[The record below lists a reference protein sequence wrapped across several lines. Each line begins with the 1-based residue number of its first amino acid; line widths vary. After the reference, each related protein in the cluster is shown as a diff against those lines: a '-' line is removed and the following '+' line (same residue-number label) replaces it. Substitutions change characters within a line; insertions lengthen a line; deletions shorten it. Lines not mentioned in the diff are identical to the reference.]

1 MGGTIRTPR
10 KRLLASLLAAIL
22 TLSLIAPPAGRAAA
36 ESGVTGSVSATLRI
50 DYEQSL
56 EELRERNVQVEV
68 LQGGASLGVL
78 PLYES
83 AETTLG
89 QYPAAVTHRSR
100 DGGELGGGSWPGY
113 LDLEVKGLPQGSYTL
128 RFTGRGYVTCE
139 ETVNMTDCAWHV
151 IAGTGDATFTLGDVN
166 GDGRVD
172 EKDRAAL
179 TAALGS
185 RSPADV
191 TAYDLSGDGRID
203 ITDLAYVNRQ
213 LKVQGGA
220 EQLETTWL
228 GVQVDMGTTQADL
241 GKQPLTVEGSL
252 EDLFVDNGSAV
263 TFRPN
268 SGQTSMT
275 IPLTLSKA
283 METEEIQ
290 ITCPTAGAP
299 AAGTVEVEDANGKK
313 ALFNLPDGEAVPDDV
328 HAIGRVEGKNVITI
342 NLGTRVAVKK
352 VTITVTKLPEGGY
365 TTVETI
371 QFLKDIVPENPAPAN
386 SVVKGLTAVPGNES
400 VSLSWNVLPN
410 VSGYKVLYW
419 LQSSPST
426 VQELHVDVTSAQVT
440 GLDNLKTYV
449 FTVTPTDGT
458 WEGKPSAPV
467 TAMPIPSK
475 VPDKTDMVTV
485 TAMDG
490 ALRVSWKAGK
500 IATYYEVHYCEK
512 GTEQW
517 QQAGGRLTDTSVTI
531 DNLTNGVTYTLYV
544 VAGNDIGL
552 GPRSDIAEG
561 TPEAV
566 KIERPEGI
574 PTEGLLDRSKIAS
587 AQLAD
592 KNNYDRNS
600 YTANK
605 PFAPENVIDGDYAT
619 HWTAATGGSNW
630 NRDEHIIVTFTEP
643 VNLSNAL
650 WVPRLDG
657 AYPTYLRAYSFRVWY
672 EGDDLSSPGT
682 QIVPHPSSGISDAAG
697 AASNW
702 PNVPNFS
709 TLSSDRFAIMPLGNQ
724 KNVVKISIAAE
735 QRDYYTVSCSELLF
749 MEYDPEH
756 DLDGDV
762 AKLFANDLHTQLA
775 EGVTAE
781 TVSALKERLAGDERK
796 YCLYPNTLADEL
808 ALAEELLNTKKSS
821 GVVIEG
827 VDARKADS
835 RASSSDL
842 QPLGVTAKAGDE
854 ITIYA
859 SGIPAGQSL
868 TVHATQFNSEVSGWR
883 GSMGTLVNGRNVLKV
898 PQLSSKAGVD
908 HGGSLYFTYSGTN
921 PEGISLHVRRATDIP
936 ALDLSDW
943 YKMDEAARR
952 DTIGSYIDEL
962 DTYLGGITI
971 ANDTGDYR
979 NVTEITTPVMLL
991 SLPAKAVQKALGGA
1005 TPEQKIET
1013 LYDNVLAWEDI
1024 MHICK
1029 ITHGIDETYANNT
1042 LTGRQNIRCMTMFAG
1057 AFMYAAGNHVGI
1069 GYGSCNGMVV
1079 GKPIPQMNG
1088 DANRLFGWG
1097 IAHEIGHN
1105 MDRLGKAETTNNI
1118 YSLMVQ
1124 TYDGADNTLASRLEN
1139 SGKYQRIFNKVAQ
1152 GYPGASGDV
1161 FTQLGMYWQ
1170 LHLAYD
1176 EGKSD
1181 SQHGPMWFFNQFS
1194 KDWAAGTYTAGASS
1208 YDDKVA
1214 LTAAGVVGKDLTEFF
1229 TRWGMVLSESTKT
1242 TLASYDKETRAIWY
1256 LSDQSRRNRL
1266 NGTGSASGQ
1275 VVASLSQSSEGG
1287 KNNVIEVSINANGLT
1302 GDIQGY
1308 EILRNDQ
1315 PIAFVMADQTTYRDV
1330 IGSGNH
1336 RTYEYQVV
1344 AYDTLGNQIGEATE
1358 KKQVRVAYDMVVDRN
1373 DYEIQRDKNN
1383 NVVITMEAETA
1394 VSGLKLKDVNPGS
1407 GSFTVTVTGAATGEE
1422 GQTAEQTWTA
1432 LTGDFSNNQATDD
1445 PSSFVAYFKV
1455 PGKVPGAEADDT
1467 RIWTY
1472 DAKTV
1477 TIEGIP
1483 ADIAL
1488 EAVQLISYAGDDIA
1502 FWGGTDGATVGL
1514 LENDYDYGAGVIK
1527 AGTLVIVGTFR
1538 GDPVYNTIMVEGEF
1552 TGTSTTENNELAPVE
1567 YVRRPINGYSLL
1579 FATEPAFGDMCDISD
1594 GIFIFVPDVQRE
1606 AEIQD
1611 NKDASH
1617 CTMTNLLPSRIMA
1630 TLYRTDDPENTVN
1643 KRTTAQTIWI
1653 SCPGGSEE
1661 DLPKI
1666 VITSDGGA
1674 AQ

>member
-83 AETTLG
+83 TETTLG

-179 TAALGS
+179 TDALGS
-185 RSPADV
+185 QSPADV

-213 LKVQGGA
+213 LKAQGGA

-228 GVQVDMGTTQADL
+228 GVRVDMNQTKEDL
-241 GKQPLTVEGSL
+241 AKQPLTVEGSL

-268 SGQTSMT
+268 AGQTSMT

-283 METEEIQ
+283 VETEEIQ

-313 ALFNLPDGEAVPDDV
+313 VLFSLLDGEAVPDDV

-485 TAMDG
+485 TPMDG

-587 AQLAD
+587 VQLAD

-762 AKLFANDLHTQLA
+762 AKLFADDLHTQLA

-827 VDARKADS
+827 LDARKADS
-835 RASSSDL
+835 SASSSDL
-842 QPLGVTAKAGDE
+842 QPLGVTAEAGDE

-859 SGIPAGQSL
+859 SGIPDGQSL

-898 PQLSSKAGVD
+898 PQLSSKSGVD
-908 HGGSLYFTYSGTN
+908 HGGSLYFTYSGNN

-936 ALDLSDW
+936 ALDLSNW
-943 YKMDEAARR
+943 YKMEETTRR
-952 DTIGSYIDEL
+952 ETIGSYIDEL
-962 DTYLGGITI
+962 SDYLGNYTI
-971 ANDTGDYR
+971 ASDTGDYR

-991 SLPAKAVQKALGGA
+991 SLPAKAVQNALGGD
-1005 TPEQKIET
+1005 TRDTKIET
-1013 LYDNVLAWEDI
+1013 LYNNVLAWEDI

-1029 ITHGIDETYANNT
+1029 ITHGIDETYGNNK

-1069 GYGSCNGMVV
+1069 GYGSCGGMVV
-1079 GKPIPQMNG
+1079 GKPISQLG
-1088 DANRLFGWG
+1088 GAAANSLFGWG

-1124 TYDGADNTLASRLEN
+1124 TYDGANNTLASRLEN

-1176 EGKSD
+1176 EGQND
-1181 SQHGPMWFFNQFS
+1181 SHGPMWFFNQFS

-1242 TLASYDKETRAIWY
+1242 KLATYVEETRAICY

-1266 NGTGSASGQ
+1266 AGTGTASGQ
-1275 VVASLSQSSEGG
+1275 ISATATSKKSEGG
-1287 KNNVIEVSINANGLT
+1287 KNNVIEVAIDTSGLT
-1302 GDIQGY
+1302 GSIQGY
-1308 EILRNDQ
+1308 EILRNGQSID
-1315 PIAFVMADQTTYRDV
+1315 FVMADQNSYTDT

-1336 RTYEYQVV
+1336 RTYEYKVV
-1344 AYDTLGNQIGEATE
+1344 AYDTLGNRISEADAG
-1358 KKQVRVAYDMVVDRN
+1358 QVRVAYDMVVDRN
-1373 DYEIQRDKNN
+1373 AYEVSLENGTATVTFN
-1383 NVVITMEAETA
+1383 SETRI
-1394 VSGLKLKDVNPGS
+1394 SGLKLLNLIPGN
-1407 GSFTVTVTGAATGEE
+1407 GDFTVTITSAANNDEGEATE
-1422 GQTAEQTWTA
+1422 STFTNN
-1432 LTGDFSNNQATDD
+1432 FSNNQAVDD
-1445 PSSFVAYFKV
+1445 TNSFVSYF
-1455 PGKVPGAEADDT
+1455 PYPGAAPEDT

-1477 TIEGIP
+1477 VISGLP
-1483 ADIAL
+1483 
-1488 EAVQLISYAGDDIA
+1488 EAVTADNLAFISYPGDDIS
-1502 FWGGTDGATVGL
+1502 FLEGATVGRL
-1514 LENDYDYGAGVIK
+1514 AADYSYADAEGVEQIIPK
-1527 AGTLVIVGTFR
+1527 DTLVILGNFR
-1538 GDPVYNTIMVEGEF
+1538 GDPLYNTVKIRGRFSQTNIAESGE
-1552 TGTSTTENNELAPVE
+1552 PVIKE
-1567 YVRRPINGYSLL
+1567 ETRLLDGHALL
-1579 FATEPAFGDMCDISD
+1579 FATVPETGEVCDISD
-1594 GIFIFVPDVQRE
+1594 GFFLFVPNVQKE
-1606 AEIQD
+1606 AELQG
-1611 NKDASH
+1611 KDAPNN
-1617 CTMTNLLPSRIMA
+1617 CEANNLLPSQIQA
-1630 TLYRTDDPENTVN
+1630 ILSRTDMPDSTDSQRE
-1643 KRTTAQTIWI
+1643 TAQTIWI
-1653 SCPGGSEE
+1653 NSPGGT
-1661 DLPKI
+1661 DLPT
-1666 VITSDGGA
+1666 VILN
-1674 AQ
+1674 

>member
-89 QYPAAVTHRSR
+89 QYPAAVTHRNR

-213 LKVQGGA
+213 LKAQGGA

-313 ALFNLPDGEAVPDDV
+313 VLFSLPDGEAVPDDV

-485 TAMDG
+485 TPMDG

-587 AQLAD
+587 VQLAD

-605 PFAPENVIDGDYAT
+605 PFTPENVIDGDYAT

-735 QRDYYTVSCSELLF
+735 QRDYFTVSCSELLF

-827 VDARKADS
+827 VDAREVDS
-835 RASSSDL
+835 SASSSDL

-859 SGIPAGQSL
+859 SGIPDGQSL

-921 PEGISLHVRRATDIP
+921 PEGISLHVRRAIDIP

-971 ANDTGDYR
+971 ASDTGDYR

-991 SLPAKAVQKALGGA
+991 SLPAKAVQNALGGD
-1005 TPEQKIET
+1005 TDTKIET

-1029 ITHGIDETYANNT
+1029 ITHGIDETYANNN

-1069 GYGSCNGMVV
+1069 GYGSCGGMVV

-1105 MDRLGKAETTNNI
+1105 MDRLGKAEITNNI

-1181 SQHGPMWFFNQFS
+1181 SHGPMWFFNQFS

-1242 TLASYDKETRAIWY
+1242 KLATYDKETRAIWY

-1266 NGTGSASGQ
+1266 AGTGTASGQ
-1275 VVASLSQSSEGG
+1275 ISATVVPEKTADG
-1287 KNNVIEVSINANGLT
+1287 KNNVFNVTIDASNLT
-1302 GDIQGY
+1302 DAGSVQGVQGY
-1308 EILRNDQ
+1308 EILRDRKA
-1315 PIAFVMADQTTYRDV
+1315 IAFVMAAKDTTSYTYKDT

-1336 RTYEYQVV
+1336 QTYEYQVV
-1344 AYDTLGNQIGEATE
+1344 AYDTLGNQIGEVTE
-1358 KKQVRVAYDMVVDRN
+1358 KKQVRVAYDMTIDPTS
-1373 DYEIQRDKNN
+1373 YKITRDDTSG
-1383 NVVITMEAETA
+1383 NVTVSFFEETT
-1394 VSGLKLKDVNPGS
+1394 VSGFKLTTPPAS
-1407 GSFTVTVTGAATGEE
+1407 GEFSVQVTRN
-1422 GQTAEQTWTA
+1422 AEDSTPVIA
-1432 LTGDFSNNQATDD
+1432 CRGDFSQPSQSEDD
-1445 PSSFVAYFKV
+1445 PGTFVAYFNNPKAEGTDTSIFAYSAESV
-1455 PGKVPGAEADDT
+1455 VITGLPSDMDLANIQMISYSGDDVAFLKGPSVGRLAADLNVGDEIIREGALIIAGTYRSDPVFCTLELKGRNADGSGERSVNGDF
-1467 RIWTY
+1467 Y
-1472 DAKTV
+1472 FFA
-1477 TIEGIP
+1477 GIP
-1483 ADIAL
+1483 
-1488 EAVQLISYAGDDIA
+1488 SY
-1502 FWGGTDGATVGL
+1502 
-1514 LENDYDYGAGVIK
+1514 
-1527 AGTLVIVGTFR
+1527 
-1538 GDPVYNTIMVEGEF
+1538 GEL
-1552 TGTSTTENNELAPVE
+1552 S
-1567 YVRRPINGYSLL
+1567 
-1579 FATEPAFGDMCDISD
+1579 DISD
-1594 GIFIFVPDVQRE
+1594 GIFLFVVNEE
-1606 AEIQD
+1606 AEESVQD
-1611 NKDASH
+1611 EEAGDAVKIA
-1617 CTMTNLLPSRIMA
+1617 NALPEQIRLE
-1630 TLYRTDDPENTVN
+1630 LYRTDDPYHADS
-1643 KRTTAQTIWI
+1643 KRTTAQTMWVN
-1653 SCPGGSEE
+1653 SPGGTDE
-1661 DLPKI
+1661 DLPKV